1 MLTAEQVFEQHHGRR
16 IDKWAH
22 YFPIY
27 DRHLWRFR
35 GKSPRVLE
43 IGVDHGGSLQFW
55 RDYFGHG
62 SKIIGVDINPQCA
75 GLHTVSGTN
84 IVIMN
89 QTNPEL
95 ADYGPFD
102 IVIDDG
108 SHLIADME
116 ATFKNLWP
124 HTRHVYLI
132 EDMHSDHAVTLNAG
146 SGGPPTLIWQYPWV
160 VVAERPQRMI
170 KGYPSRELNDAEIK
184 ATELFGV
191 K

>member
-27 DRHLWRFR
+27 DRHFWRFR

-62 SKIIGVDINPQCA
+62 CKIIGVDINPQCTELA
-75 GLHTVSGTN
+75 TTYGTKIVS
-84 IVIMN
+84 MN

-95 ADYGPFD
+95 VDYGPFD

-132 EDMHSDHAVTLNAG
+132 EDHHTDTQMDLHVDTRNECIGFA
-146 SGGPPTLIWQYPWV
+146 YPWLV
-160 VVAERPQRMI
+160 VLERPQRMI
-170 KGYPSRELNDAEIK
+170 KGRPSRELNDEEIK